1 MNRAPDETMTERELP
16 SPVKLG
22 LNVLWSTCWTGFP
35 IKIGICLLFL
45 ALGLIHFETRIGLAF
60 LMYLAS
66 PVTVFA
72 MPILAMVAEP
82 HLGEGAGIALL
93 FLICIPIDIWATG
106 VVARTLFLDKLRR
119 EPANGL
125 GLSLWLKTALVGAL
139 FMPLLWVVVGFATQ
153 TAIDFSHGLF
163 ETEML
168 KTVPVAEKIGIELTL
183 WGGASLTVLIVMML
197 IGVSLVG
204 RLIRSAAQQSASTSE
219 SYQGLVTRW
228 DLMRVPADQGLML
241 TVTTLVGLVLSMLFW
256 SALPVSTPHPHEC
269 CKKPEVK
276 AAPLYKPV
284 DTLNKGEKALAQ
296 LTAQVEAIEKQKS
309 EEEAAKEK
317 DKGKAGKAKPADAKA
332 SVKAPATP

>member
-1 MNRAPDETMTERELP
+1 MTERELP

-22 LNVLWSTCWTGFP
+22 LNALWSICWTGFP
-35 IKIGICLLFL
+35 IKIGLCLLFM

-72 MPILAMVAEP
+72 MPILSMVAEP

-106 VVARTLFLDKLRR
+106 VVVRTLFLEKLRL
-119 EPANGL
+119 EPPDGL
-125 GLSLWLKTALVGAL
+125 GLSVWIKNAIAGAL
-139 FMPLLWVVVGFATQ
+139 FMPILWVVVSFATQ
-153 TAIDFSHGLF
+153 TSIEFSHSLF
-163 ETEML
+163 ETDLL
-168 KTVPVAEKIGIELTL
+168 KAVPVAEKIGIELTL
-183 WGGASLTVLIVMML
+183 WGGASSAVLIVMML
-197 IGVSLVG
+197 LGVSLVG
-204 RLIRSAAQQSASTSE
+204 RVIRRAAQGAAPVAGDYQSV
-219 SYQGLVTRW
+219 VTRW

-241 TVTTLVGLVLSMLFW
+241 TATTLVGLVLSMLFW
-256 SALPVSTPHPHEC
+256 SGLPVSTPHPHEC
-269 CKKPEVK
+269 CKPPEVK

-284 DTLNKGEKALAQ
+284 DTLNKAEKHVAQ
-296 LTAQVEAIEKQKS
+296 LTAQVEAIEKQKA

-332 SVKAPATP
+332 PAKAPATP

>member
-1 MNRAPDETMTERELP
+1 MTERELP

-22 LNVLWSTCWTGFP
+22 LNALWSICWTGFP

-45 ALGLIHFETRIGLAF
+45 ALGLIHFEARIGLAF

-106 VVARTLFLDKLRR
+106 VVTRTLFLEKLGL
-119 EPANGL
+119 EPPDGL
-125 GLSLWLKTALVGAL
+125 GLSVWLRSAILGAF
-139 FMPLLWVVVGFATQ
+139 FMPVLWVVVSFATQ
-153 TAIDFSHGLF
+153 TSIDFSHSLF

-168 KTVPVAEKIGIELTL
+168 KHVPVAEKIGIELTL
-183 WGGASLTVLIVMML
+183 WGSVSSGVLIAMML

-204 RLIRSAAQQSASTSE
+204 RVIRRATQGAAPASGT
-219 SYQGLVTRW
+219 YQALVTRW

-241 TVTTLVGLVLSMLFW
+241 TATTLVGAVLSMLFW
-256 SALPVSTPHPHEC
+256 SGLPVSTPHPHEC
-269 CKKPEVK
+269 CKPPEAK
-276 AAPLYKPV
+276 ATPLYKPV
-284 DTLNKGEKALAQ
+284 DTLNKDEKTLMQLAV
-296 LTAQVEAIEKQKS
+296 QVDAIEKQKA
-309 EEEAAKEK
+309 EEEAEKEK
-317 DKGKAGKAKPADAKA
+317 DKGKAGKAKPADVKA
-332 SVKAPATP
+332 PAKAPATP